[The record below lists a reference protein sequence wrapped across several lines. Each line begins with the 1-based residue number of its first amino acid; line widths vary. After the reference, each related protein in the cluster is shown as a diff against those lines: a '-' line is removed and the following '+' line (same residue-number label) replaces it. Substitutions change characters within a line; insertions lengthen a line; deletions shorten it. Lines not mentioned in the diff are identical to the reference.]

1 MAYGP
6 FLHLWLLVFFSTDK
20 DTSLSVTFLS
30 SHISFFRLYMWVS
43 STSSVIVFFPFLLL
57 SRISRLRDV
66 FFDRLMG
73 CRFVQPQSV
82 MRAFDPTFHA
92 VYGTFRPVSFV
103 CRAVWLPFCFAT
115 ACHVCSNPSARQSD
129 ETDLDFKG
137 RLGGKHGWLMI
148 TGDYNIQVGAC
159 KRKFIPTKILSG
171 WCLFLLS
178 SSNVRDVLLNIWGY
192 DFILY
197 VINVKQVP

>member
-1 MAYGP
+1 MNSWSHSSVGNQDQLILFTTETTRNMAYGP

-103 CRAVWLPFCFAT
+103 CRAVDCRFVLPQPAM
-115 ACHVCSNPSARQSD
+115 SAAIHP
-129 ETDLDFKG
+129 
-137 RLGGKHGWLMI
+137 LG
-148 TGDYNIQVGAC
+148 NQ
-159 KRKFIPTKILSG
+159 TKQIWILR
-171 WCLFLLS
+171 
-178 SSNVRDVLLNIWGY
+178 VDWG
-192 DFILY
+192 
-197 VINVKQVP
+197 VNMAG